1 MNPAE
6 EIVRYWLQEKGYFVQ
21 SSIQLGRK
29 EIDILAIHNRKKN
42 DRRHIEVTVSIR
54 MVDPKNTAKSWARN
68 YDQKKLRDKRVEDEV
83 RKRFN
88 SRKYSR
94 EVVVGDVKLR
104 RKAGFQELKEEF
116 RKRKIKAF
124 YFGDI
129 INEITPSLKRS
140 TCLNP
145 IIKTL
150 QLYRR
155 FDS

>member
-29 EIDILAIHNRKKN
+29 EIDLLAIHNKDKN
-42 DRRHIEVTVSIR
+42 DRRHIEVSVSIR
-54 MVDPKNTAKSWARN
+54 MVDPKNTAKSWVRN
-68 YDQKKLRDKRVEDEV
+68 YEENKMRDRRVETEV

-88 SRKYSR
+88 SRKYAR
-94 EVVVGDVKLR
+94 EVVVGDVKLKK
-104 RKAGFQELKEEF
+104 KASFRELKEEF
-116 RKRKIKAF
+116 RKRNIKAY

-129 INEITPSLKRS
+129 LNEITPSLKRGMS
-140 TCLNP
+140 LNP
-145 IIKTL
+145 IIKSL

-155 FDS
+155 FNS

>member
-29 EIDILAIHNRKKN
+29 EIDILAIHSKDKN
-42 DRRHIEVTVSIR
+42 DRRHIEVTVSIK
-54 MVDPKNTAKSWARN
+54 MVDTKHTARTWALDRIKN
-68 YDQKKLRDKRVEDEV
+68 KLRDKRVVREV

-88 SRKYSR
+88 SRRYSQ
-94 EVVVGDVKLR
+94 EIVVGDVKLKK
-104 RKAGFQELKEEF
+104 KAGFAELQKEF
-116 RKRKIKAF
+116 KRLGVKAI

-129 INEITPSLKRS
+129 INEIAPSLKRGM
-140 TCLNP
+140 CLNP

-150 QLYRR
+150 QLY
-155 FDS
+155 